1 MALSA
6 LSVLRSASILFAALS
21 DRIALSYWSLA
32 LVSMLHA
39 KKTL

>member
-21 DRIALSYWSLA
+21 ERIYSSEKRLNNATEKS
-32 LVSMLHA
+32 
-39 KKTL
+39 